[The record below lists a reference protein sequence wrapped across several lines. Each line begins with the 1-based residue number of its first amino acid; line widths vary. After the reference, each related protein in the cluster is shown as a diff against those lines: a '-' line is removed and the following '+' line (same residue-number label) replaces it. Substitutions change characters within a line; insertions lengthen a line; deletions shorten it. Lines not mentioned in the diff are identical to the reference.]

1 MQIVDII
8 LVDDHT
14 IIREGIKALLSLD
27 ADFHVIGEASCW
39 DELEVL
45 LEKKSPHIVILD
57 IEMPG
62 KNGLE
67 IASILQETRPE
78 IKKIILSGNVDS
90 ETIYEAVNCGVLS
103 ILPKESN
110 EDELSTAIR
119 KAAAGEDFYTHLIS
133 QMIIKNYINTKKISN
148 RYVPEVKA
156 HLSEREIELIQ
167 CFSDGMSY
175 KQIGEKLNIS
185 PRTVESH
192 KLNILQKLELHTI
205 IDIVKY
211 AIKNNIITI

>member
-1 MQIVDII
+1 MEAVNII

-14 IIREGIKALLSLD
+14 IIREGIKTLLSLNL
-27 ADFHVIGEASCW
+27 DFHVIGEASCW
-39 DELEVL
+39 DDLQIL
-45 LEKKSPHIVILD
+45 LEKQTPHVIILD

-67 IASILQETRPE
+67 IAAILQETRPE

-90 ETIYEAVNCGVLS
+90 ETIYEAIDCGVLS

-119 KAAAGEDFYTHLIS
+119 KAAAGEDFYTHLVS

-148 RYVPEVKA
+148 SYITEAKA
-156 HLSEREIELIQ
+156 DLSEREIEIIH

-175 KQIGEKLNIS
+175 KQIADKLNIS

-192 KLNILQKLELHTI
+192 KLNIMQKLELHTI